1 MLLIMRNHHVGQ
13 INEIIEDILFDDD
26 LKPLNEMATIG
37 FVVDKHSKRKYIIT
51 VDDESS
57 HVGNPYFKIYDS
69 VSVSKA
75 NHVARISFLDAD
87 IILHSKS
94 KPLMKIT
101 KAIGRYINNFM
112 DAPNPNNP
120 QYTNWEE
127 CIVQYNLLNGRV
139 TTPTNF
145 HEVDEVCIAK
155 NPRKYRHCL
164 PINLKRPDYT
174 EISLST

>member
-1 MLLIMRNHHVGQ
+1 MRNNHTEQ
-13 INEIIEDILFDDD
+13 INEIIEEILFDDSLD
-26 LKPLNEMATIG
+26 QLNEMATIG
-37 FVVDKHSKRKYIIT
+37 FVVDKHAKRKYIIT

-69 VSVSKA
+69 TSVSKA
-75 NHVARISFLDAD
+75 KHVARISFLGAN

-101 KAIGRYINNFM
+101 KAIGRYIDNFM
-112 DAPNPNNP
+112 DSPNPNNP

-145 HEVDEVCIAK
+145 HMVDKECITK

-164 PINLKRPDYT
+164 PIDLRKPKYEDIYQ
-174 EISLST
+174 